1 MWRPGADLVPARAD
15 GAIRA
20 ESLGK
25 GRFDATRVTAFFF
38 NQDPSAVVLLVGET
52 ARRRPT
58 PVTL

>member
-1 MWRPGADLVPARAD
+1 VPARAD